1 MSPQALPHLPDSRR
15 ARLRAPAVRSL
26 HATHRAGHAPGAAPP
41 SADSRPL
48 HSNCTQK
55 DTTMKASTARPAMML
70 AIALALAALAGC
82 SARGDTG
89 STAVAVQS
97 ATGDGAQEGA
107 AQSADAQSPYSIPF

>member
-1 MSPQALPHLPDSRR
+1 
-15 ARLRAPAVRSL
+15 
-26 HATHRAGHAPGAAPP
+26 
-41 SADSRPL
+41 
-48 HSNCTQK
+48 
-55 DTTMKASTARPAMML
+55 MML